1 MKKWEKELPMN
12 SDRITWKA
20 QVEINKEIDAWT
32 EKHTLGEI
40 DQEGMKYGYAGAG
53 CKNIKEIANDPHFLD
68 RASVEEIEDPLY
80 GRMLVQGCRPN
91 FHYTQAR
98 IKWLNKPMG
107 WDNEEILRKYCG
119 LYKSDLELLIAEG
132 VIGRKGGG
140 Y

>member
-53 CKNIKEIANDPHFLD
+53 CKNIMEIANDPHFLD